1 MRSGT
6 ITRGFAALVL
16 LGAAPA
22 SGCNG
27 VIGSGGDPGGG
38 TVNDRVAAELCVVD
52 TPIRR
57 LTRFEYNNTVRDL
70 LGDNSNPADVLP
82 PEEEVAG
89 FNNQA
94 GALTTSDLLVE
105 QYLKVAEGVS
115 ARAIGNMDALM
126 EGCDPASQ
134 GSDACAL
141 SFIERWGRRAY
152 RRPLEQEEVDRL
164 QDVFDWALTDPDLGT
179 FEDGIQI
186 LIEVMLQSPSFIYRP
201 EYGSDTPVEGDVV
214 PFTSWEMATK
224 LSYMLWNTMPDD
236 ELFQAAENDVLLTGE
251 EIAAQAAR
259 MLEDDRAKDTIR
271 NFHKQ
276 WLLLTQLDSLTKDT
290 SVYPA
295 YNAGLRPLWEEEIQ
309 TFIEDVIL
317 RGDGSLETLL
327 TADYSFMNEEL
338 ANFYG
343 DDVLDPVT
351 GTELQRVQLDPTRRA
366 GFLTSAAL
374 MATHANLNQSSPV
387 FRGKFVREQL
397 MCNTLPLPPNDLVIE
412 PPELDPNKTTKEQF
426 EEIGADP
433 SCASCH
439 SLMNPIGFIFEHYD
453 GVGQWRDQQN
463 GKDIDA
469 VGEVVQTEDIDGT
482 YDGAI
487 ELARA
492 LAGST
497 QVQECVSSQWF
508 RFAYNRSVTPVDTC
522 SIEQINER
530 FAASNF
536 NIRELLVALTQTNAF
551 LYRRA
556 VDVGQGGAQ

>member
-1 MRSGT
+1 MGPQRIRRGWLLALIGTVFICGCSG
-6 ITRGFAALVL
+6 I
-16 LGAAPA
+16 
-22 SGCNG
+22 
-27 VIGSGGDPGGG
+27 IGSGGNEAVD
-38 TVNDRVAAELCVVD
+38 DAVAKELCVVD

-115 ARAIGNMDALM
+115 ARAIGNMDTLM

-186 LIEVMLQSPSFIYRP
+186 VIEVMLQSPSFLYRP
-201 EYGSDTPVEGDVV
+201 EYGSETPIEGDVV

-236 ELFQAAENDVLLTGE
+236 ELFQAAENDVLSTRE
-251 EIAAQAAR
+251 EIAAQASR

-271 NFHKQ
+271 NFHEQ
-276 WLLLTQLDSLTKDT
+276 WLLLTQLDSVTKDT

-317 RGDGSLETLL
+317 EGDGSLETLL

-343 DDVLDPVT
+343 DDVLEPVT
-351 GTELQRVQLDPTRRA
+351 GTELRRVQLDPTRRA

-412 PPELDPNKTTKEQF
+412 PPQLDPNKTTKEQF

-508 RFAYNRSVTPVDTC
+508 RFAYNRSVTPLDSC
-522 SIEQINER
+522 STEQLNER

>member
-1 MRSGT
+1 MRPLRLGRHGQLS
-6 ITRGFAALVL
+6 AALSAVL
-16 LGAAPA
+16 IC
-22 SGCNG
+22 GCTG
-27 VIGSGGDPGGG
+27 LIGSGGDGSA
-38 TVNDRVAAELCVVD
+38 DDAVAKELCVVD

-57 LTRFEYNNTVRDL
+57 MTRFEYNNTVRDL
-70 LGDNSNPADVLP
+70 LGDDTNPANVLP

-94 GALTTSDLLVE
+94 GALSTSDLLIE
-105 QYLKVAEGVS
+105 QYANVAETVS
-115 ARAIGNMDALM
+115 ARAITNMGALM
-126 EGCDPASQ
+126 NGCDPATQ
-134 GSDACAL
+134 GNDACAL
-141 SFIERWGRRAY
+141 SFIERWGQRAY
-152 RRPLEQEEVDRL
+152 RRPLEQEEIDRL
-164 QDVFDWALTDPDLGT
+164 KGVFDWAVADPDLGT

-186 LIEVMLQSPSFIYRP
+186 LIEVVLQSPNFLYRP
-201 EYGSDTPVEGDVV
+201 EFGSDTPIEGDVV

-236 ELFQAAENDVLLTGE
+236 QLFEAAANDALLTREQVG
-251 EIAAQAAR
+251 AQAAR
-259 MLEDDRAKDTIR
+259 MLADDRARDTIR

-276 WLLLTQLDSLTKDT
+276 WLLLTQLENVTKDT
-290 SVYPA
+290 SIYPA
-295 YNAGLRPLWEEEIQ
+295 FDASLRPLWEQEIQ
-309 TFIEDVIL
+309 TFIEQVIL
-317 RGDGSLETLL
+317 EGDGSLETLL
-327 TADYSFMNEEL
+327 TGNYSFMNEEL
-338 ANFYG
+338 ASFYG
-343 DDVLDPVT
+343 DDVVEPVT
-351 GTELQRVQLDPTRRA
+351 GSEFRQVQLDPTRRA

-433 SCASCH
+433 ACASCH

-469 VGEVVQTEDIDGT
+469 VGEVVQTDDIDGT

-487 ELARA
+487 ELAQA
-492 LAGST
+492 LAAST

-508 RFAYNRSVTPVDTC
+508 RFAYNRSVTQLDSC
-522 SIEQINER
+522 SVEQINER

-536 NIRELLVALTQTNAF
+536 NVRELLVELTQTNAF

-556 VDVGQGGAQ
+556 VVAEQGSAQ